1 MDWREG
7 RYLMTYIEQQKKKTT
22 PKLYI
27 DIVKEVATKNKSKEA
42 GRLFANSKYDGN
54 CSNYNFQKA
63 GD

>member
-1 MDWREG
+1 
-7 RYLMTYIEQQKKKTT
+7 MTYIEQQKKKTT